1 MQIYLDYSATTPTH
15 PQVIERVATILQHH
29 WGNPSSLHTWGQDT
43 ATVIEMAR
51 EQVAGLINANSDK
64 IIFTSGGTAIKLK
77 LISPPGKP
85 PKAGSNVKPKAKSGQ
100 GEKIKILGWEMWPH
114 LIIH

>member
-15 PQVIERVATILQHH
+15 PQVIERVATILRHH

-51 EQVAGLINANSDK
+51 EQVAGLINANPDPDYLNFWRHGYQAKIDK
-64 IIFTSGGTAIKLK
+64 
-77 LISPPGKP
+77 PPGKP
-85 PKAGSNVKPKAKSGQ
+85 PKAGSNLKPRLNQDK
-100 GEKIKILGWEMWPH
+100 EKK
-114 LIIH
+114 